1 MAVKPDIERER
12 EREEGIAEGKNRRD
26 ILRVGERKGRANE
39 QRAHILQRERERAE
53 GRRWG

>member
-26 ILRVGERKGRANE
+26 ILRVGGRKGRANE